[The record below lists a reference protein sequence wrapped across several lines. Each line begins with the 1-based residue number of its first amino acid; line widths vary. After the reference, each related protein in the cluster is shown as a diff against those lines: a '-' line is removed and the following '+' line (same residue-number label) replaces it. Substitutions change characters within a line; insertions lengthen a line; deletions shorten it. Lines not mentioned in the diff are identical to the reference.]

1 MSEKLNGTI
10 ITFYSYK
17 GGTGRTMALANV
29 AWILAANGHKVLAVD
44 WDLEGPGLHRFFHPF
59 LDPHA
64 LETRPGVIDL
74 INRYEIEVPNAQKRE
89 PGWHLEYARVLDYAM
104 SLDWQFPAGGT
115 LDFISAGQQ
124 DRDYSS
130 QRNTVDWDDF
140 YDRLGGGLFFDALR
154 ADMRANYDY
163 ILIDSRT
170 GLSDIADICTVHFPD
185 ILVDCFTLSDQSIN
199 GAAQVADYI
208 SKKYRSRNIRILPVP
223 MRIDEGEMEKV
234 ETGRMLAQSRFEGLP
249 KTADGE
255 PVTDYWGA
263 VEIPYRPFYAYEET
277 LATFGEAPGSPTSL
291 LGAFER
297 LTAVITDGV
306 VSKLPA
312 MDEEIRKQYRDA
324 FKRRRPAFTPEL
336 LISYVAEDRMWAD
349 WIGWLLG
356 RVPFRVTMQDA
367 AALHGSRGGTS
378 APIASSRVRTLALT
392 SASYARSPL
401 ARSAWDAAAAADP
414 TGIHKSLIPVRV
426 GAGESPEIATMIS
439 GRTVVDLRPLDEKA
453 AVDALLRSLGKP
465 AYLTNQLL
473 EGYDGAE
480 GRTSGARYPGSRPR
494 VWHVP
499 SRNATFTGRNAVL
512 QQLRDQLSGAG
523 AGTLPAQALYG
534 LGGVGKTQLAIEYAY
549 RFMADY
555 DVVWWISAEES
566 ELVVNGLADLAK
578 ELNLRVGEMV
588 ADAARAAREALRRG
602 EPTRRWLLVLDNA
615 DEPSALAEYL
625 PDGGP
630 GHIMITSRNQAWS
643 QSAQS
648 LEVDVF
654 TPPESIEHLLR
665 RVPGLDEDN
674 ADKVR
679 SALGDLPLAIEQAAA
694 WLVETNTSVDEYLV
708 QLNAKFTD
716 VMALSQPP
724 DYPEP
729 VAKTWNVSIDQLRH
743 RSPAAVHLLEICAFF
758 APEPISMTLLN
769 GDEMIKALARY
780 DEQLRDKLV
789 LGRVFRE
796 IGRFALA
803 KVDYGSNTMQVHR
816 LVQQVVRAQM
826 NAQQEEDARH
836 EVHRVLVEARPKD
849 PDTDDPGNWPSY
861 NRIWPHL
868 GSSQAA
874 LCDEEETRP
883 LLIDRVRYLWKRGEY
898 ARALEFGENLVK
910 TWTEK
915 LGPEDR
921 NTLHLR
927 SQVANVLRSQG
938 RIEEARRMDN
948 EVLALQRRTL
958 PPDHPHT
965 LMTAAN
971 LASDLRASGEFAE
984 ALAMDRETFRRSAD
998 ELGDDH
1004 PRTLSA
1010 ATNLAV
1016 SLRLNGDC
1024 FSARDLD
1031 RDTLERRSAVL
1042 GEEHPESLLSTANLA
1057 LDLREAGDFAGSVS
1071 LLRRATAS
1079 CRQIVGDDAPETLR
1093 LANSL
1098 AISLRKLG
1106 SRVEARE
1113 FSRATH
1119 ERYLARYGV
1128 NYPEALDCTL
1138 TVAADLFSTGEPEA
1152 AHQLAAKVRDA
1163 YQRTL
1168 GPNHPFTMLVENN
1181 IATYLRGMKRFEEAH
1196 VQFSSSFERLRE
1208 KLGDRHP
1215 YTLACAVN
1223 LANCEAD
1230 LGRLAQAEALGRWTH
1245 TILTEVLGA
1254 DHPDTHACE
1263 ANLAVTL
1270 HQLGRSMEA
1279 RAVQN
1284 RLQDA
1289 MTRQPG
1295 AEHAHVLAL
1304 AEWIRINRDLEPQPF

>member
-1 MSEKLNGTI
+1 
-10 ITFYSYK
+10 
-17 GGTGRTMALANV
+17 
-29 AWILAANGHKVLAVD
+29 
-44 WDLEGPGLHRFFHPF
+44 
-59 LDPHA
+59 
-64 LETRPGVIDL
+64 
-74 INRYEIEVPNAQKRE
+74 
-89 PGWHLEYARVLDYAM
+89 M

-140 YDRLGGGLFFDALR
+140 YDRLGGGLFFDALQ
-154 ADMRANYDY
+154 ADMRANDDY

-208 SKKYRSRNIRILPVP
+208 SKKCRSRNIRILPVP

-297 LTAVITDGV
+297 LTAVITDGA

-426 GAGESPEIATMIS
+426 GAGESPEIAAMIS

-494 VWHVP
+494 VRHVP

-534 LGGVGKTQLAIEYAY
+534 LGGVGKAQLAIEYAY

-602 EPTRRWLLVLDNA
+602 EPTRRWR
-615 DEPSALAEYL
+615 LAPPL
-625 PDGGP
+625 PRRGAPAGDL
-630 GHIMITSRNQAWS
+630 R
-643 QSAQS
+643 
-648 LEVDVF
+648 
-654 TPPESIEHLLR
+654 LLR
-665 RVPGLDEDN
+665 AGTDLDD
-674 ADKVR
+674 
-679 SALGDLPLAIEQAAA
+679 AA
-694 WLVETNTSVDEYLV
+694 
-708 QLNAKFTD
+708 
-716 VMALSQPP
+716 
-724 DYPEP
+724 
-729 VAKTWNVSIDQLRH
+729 
-743 RSPAAVHLLEICAFF
+743 
-758 APEPISMTLLN
+758 
-769 GDEMIKALARY
+769 
-780 DEQLRDKLV
+780 
-789 LGRVFRE
+789 
-796 IGRFALA
+796 
-803 KVDYGSNTMQVHR
+803 
-816 LVQQVVRAQM
+816 
-826 NAQQEEDARH
+826 
-836 EVHRVLVEARPKD
+836 
-849 PDTDDPGNWPSY
+849 
-861 NRIWPHL
+861 
-868 GSSQAA
+868 
-874 LCDEEETRP
+874 
-883 LLIDRVRYLWKRGEY
+883 
-898 ARALEFGENLVK
+898 
-910 TWTEK
+910 
-915 LGPEDR
+915 
-921 NTLHLR
+921 
-927 SQVANVLRSQG
+927 
-938 RIEEARRMDN
+938 
-948 EVLALQRRTL
+948 QRR
-958 PPDHPHT
+958 
-965 LMTAAN
+965 
-971 LASDLRASGEFAE
+971 R
-984 ALAMDRETFRRSAD
+984 
-998 ELGDDH
+998 DDQS
-1004 PRTLSA
+1004 PGA
-1010 ATNLAV
+1010 
-1016 SLRLNGDC
+1016 
-1024 FSARDLD
+1024 
-1031 RDTLERRSAVL
+1031 
-1042 GEEHPESLLSTANLA
+1042 
-1057 LDLREAGDFAGSVS
+1057 
-1071 LLRRATAS
+1071 LRRATA
-1079 CRQIVGDDAPETLR
+1079 RQAAPETLR

-1113 FSRATH
+1113 FSRTTH

-1289 MTRQPG
+1289 MTRQLG